1 VFDVKSSGI
10 YRIDEVSEGLDVCKA
25 TVYNFINKDGLKS
38 TRIRG
43 KTYIRGSD
51 LLDFLFK
58 EKK

>member
-1 VFDVKSSGI
+1 MFDVKQNGI
-10 YRIDEVSEGLDVCKA
+10 YKIDEVAEGLGVCKA
-25 TVYNFINKDGLKS
+25 TVYNLVNKDGLKS